1 MNDKELGLEVFE
13 KADDEE
19 MKRIAADCPA
29 SDAEKERMFKLSQK
43 IYSEKTNEISEAP
56 AEVVS
61 GVEQYKKP
69 IWHKIVSAAA
79 ALALVAGLGTGG
91 YLLAR
96 RSGGNSQFAG
106 GDITLSDAESKVSN
120 YPFGEIDRVRMLCP
134 AIAPAAIELESED
147 LNELVTMLYDLP
159 WEELSDKQTAEG
171 ENSLLHIYNN
181 NDPYLLIVNMLDGSI
196 MYCKDA
202 DGKTETKLYSGSEK
216 IIQFLNSIELD
227 PEKFLNAIGD
237 LSAKNNSSDIWKYV
251 HVGNKEAFSVPDLY
265 NKNIELAKQELRE
278 RGYEY
283 EVKKE
288 KNDEVQPNYVIRTEP
303 EAGTELR
310 KGGTVTLYVS
320 QGADAG
326 GVFIV
331 PDFTGKTVDDG
342 VIEAG
347 YRNLKVTTFHVP
359 SDEKEGTIIEQ
370 YPAKDTKLSEDQDD
384 IVFFVSQGSITEGE
398 VAYRF
403 IIPKDTVL
411 GSGRYSIDFI
421 YEDEDGK
428 INAVTAGTHELT
440 PDVPVFLYRIQG
452 KGNGKKVTA
461 VITDEKTDKKA
472 NLGHY
477 VFDFDNGTYT
487 IEDEDIEG
495 AFEATG
501 Y

>member
-1 MNDKELGLEVFE
+1 MNDKELGLDVFE
-13 KADDEE
+13 MADDEE
-19 MKRIAADCPA
+19 IKRIAADCPA
-29 SDAEKERMFKLSQK
+29 SPEEKERMFKLSQK
-43 IYSEKTNEISEAP
+43 IYNERTNESNEAH
-56 AEVVS
+56 ADEVS

-79 ALALVAGLGTGG
+79 ALALVAGLGAGG
-91 YLLAR
+91 YMLAR
-96 RSGGNSQFAG
+96 NKGADNHFAG
-106 GDITLSDAESKVSN
+106 GENSQVQEAAESN

-310 KGGTVTLYVS
+310 KGDTVTLYVS
-320 QGADAG
+320 LGADATG
-326 GVFIV
+326 TVTVDDYVGKAADDAAIMAGYKNFKVSTYEIPSREPQGTVVEQYPKAGAKAVSGENLTLFTSKGEFTAGEITYKFIV
-331 PDFTGKTVDDG
+331 PD
-342 VIEAG
+342 
-347 YRNLKVTTFHVP
+347 
-359 SDEKEGTIIEQ
+359 
-370 YPAKDTKLSEDQDD
+370 D
-384 IVFFVSQGSITEGE
+384 IN
-398 VAYRF
+398 
-403 IIPKDTVL
+403 
-411 GSGRYSIDFI
+411 GRYAVDFI
-421 YEDEDGK
+421 WTDGDGITK
-428 INAVTAGTHELT
+428 VESSGNFVLPEYGNVVLT
-440 PDVPVFLYRIQG
+440 EISG
-452 KGNGKKVTA
+452 KGNECEATA
-461 VITDEKTDKKA
+461 YLTNLENNKKA
-472 NLGHY
+472 ELGHY
-477 VFDFDNGTYT
+477 ILDFDKGDYT
-487 IEDEDIEG
+487 VIDEDIEG
-495 AFEATG
+495 AFEAIK
-501 Y
+501 

>member
-1 MNDKELGLEVFE
+1 M
-13 KADDEE
+13 ADDEE
-19 MKRIAADCPA
+19 IKRIAADCPA
-29 SDAEKERMFKLSQK
+29 SPEEKERMFKLSQK
-43 IYSEKTNEISEAP
+43 IYNERTNESNEAH
-56 AEVVS
+56 ADEVS

-120 YPFGEIDRVRMLCP
+120 YPFGEIDRVRMICP

-265 NKNIELAKQELRE
+265 NKNIELAKEQLRD
-278 RGYEY
+278 RGLNSK
-283 EVKKE
+283 VE
-288 KNDEVQPNYVIRTEP
+288 KMENTEIQPNYVIKTEP

-310 KGGTVTLYVS
+310 KGDTVTLYVS
-320 QGADAG
+320 MGSEGENVTVDDYIGKMAEDASIMAGYKNFKVFTYEIPSNEPQGTVVEQYPAAG
-326 GVFIV
+326 TEAVSGGNVTLFTSKGGYTAGEITYRFIV
-331 PDFTGKTVDDG
+331 PD
-342 VIEAG
+342 
-347 YRNLKVTTFHVP
+347 
-359 SDEKEGTIIEQ
+359 
-370 YPAKDTKLSEDQDD
+370 D
-384 IVFFVSQGSITEGE
+384 IN
-398 VAYRF
+398 
-403 IIPKDTVL
+403 
-411 GSGRYSIDFI
+411 GRYAVDFI
-421 YEDEDGK
+421 WTDGDGITK
-428 INAVTAGTHELT
+428 VESSGNFVLPEYGNVVLT
-440 PDVPVFLYRIQG
+440 EISG
-452 KGNGKKVTA
+452 KGNGCEATA
-461 VITDEKTDKKA
+461 YLTNLENNKKA
-472 NLGHY
+472 ELGHY
-477 VFDFDNGTYT
+477 ILDFDKGDYT
-487 IEDEDIEG
+487 VIDEDIEG
-495 AFEATG
+495 AFEAIK
-501 Y
+501 

>member
-1 MNDKELGLEVFE
+1 MNDKELGLDVFE
-13 KADDEE
+13 MADDEE
-19 MKRIAADCPA
+19 IKRIAADCPA
-29 SDAEKERMFKLSQK
+29 SPEEKERMFKLSQK
-43 IYSEKTNEISEAP
+43 IYNERTNESNEAH
-56 AEVVS
+56 ADEVS

-310 KGGTVTLYVS
+310 KGDTVTLYVS
-320 QGADAG
+320 LGADATGTVTVDDYVGKAADDAAIMAGYKNFKVSTYEIPSNEPQGAVVEQYPKAGDKAAAG
-326 GVFIV
+326 GIVTLFTSKGGYTAGEITYRFIV
-331 PDFTGKTVDDG
+331 PD
-342 VIEAG
+342 
-347 YRNLKVTTFHVP
+347 
-359 SDEKEGTIIEQ
+359 
-370 YPAKDTKLSEDQDD
+370 D
-384 IVFFVSQGSITEGE
+384 IN
-398 VAYRF
+398 
-403 IIPKDTVL
+403 
-411 GSGRYSIDFI
+411 GRYAVDFI
-421 YEDEDGK
+421 WTDGDGITK
-428 INAVTAGTHELT
+428 VESSGNFVLPEYGNVVLT
-440 PDVPVFLYRIQG
+440 EISG
-452 KGNGKKVTA
+452 KGNGCEATA
-461 VITDEKTDKKA
+461 YLTNLENNKKA
-472 NLGHY
+472 ELGHY
-477 VFDFDNGTYT
+477 ILDFDKGDYT
-487 IEDEDIEG
+487 VIDEDIEG
-495 AFEATG
+495 AFEAIK
-501 Y
+501 

>member
-1 MNDKELGLEVFE
+1 MNDKELGLDVFE
-13 KADDEE
+13 MADDEE
-19 MKRIAADCPA
+19 IKRIAADCPA
-29 SDAEKERMFKLSQK
+29 SPEEKERMFKLSQK
-43 IYSEKTNEISEAP
+43 IYNERTNESNEAH
-56 AEVVS
+56 ADEVS

-310 KGGTVTLYVS
+310 KGDTVTLYVS
-320 QGADAG
+320 LGADA
-326 GVFIV
+326 
-331 PDFTGKTVDDG
+331 TGSVTVDDYVG
-342 VIEAG
+342 KMAEDASVMAG
-347 YRNLKVTTFHVP
+347 YKNFKVYTYEIP
-359 SDEKEGTIIEQ
+359 SNEPQGTVVEQ
-370 YPAKDTKLSEDQDD
+370 YPKAGAKAVSGENLTLFTSKGEFTAGEITYKFVVPHDTGFVNGSSTVEF
-384 IVFFVSQGSITEGE
+384 VFEGNGNTSNE
-398 VAYRF
+398 MIGILDPGTA
-403 IIPKDTVL
+403 ILCNLKGE
-411 GSGRYSIDFI
+411 GSGIKAIAYIS
-421 YEDEDGK
+421 
-428 INAVTAGTHELT
+428 ELNT
-440 PDVPVFLYRIQG
+440 NKR
-452 KGNGKKVTA
+452 A
-461 VITDEKTDKKA
+461 E
-472 NLGHY
+472 LGHY
-477 VFDFDNGTYT
+477 IFDFDNGTYT
-487 IEDEDIEG
+487 IEEEDIEG
-495 AFEATG
+495 AFEAIK
-501 Y
+501 

>member
-1 MNDKELGLEVFE
+1 MNDKELGLDVFE
-13 KADDEE
+13 MADDEE
-19 MKRIAADCPA
+19 IKRIAADCPA
-29 SDAEKERMFKLSQK
+29 SPEEKERMFKLSQK
-43 IYSEKTNEISEAP
+43 IYNERTNESNEAH
-56 AEVVS
+56 ADEVS

-171 ENSLLHIYNN
+171 ENLLLHIYNN

-310 KGGTVTLYVS
+310 KGDTVTLYVS
-320 QGADAG
+320 MGSESENVTVDDYIGKMAEDASIMAGYKNLKVYTYEIPSNEPQGTVVEQYPAAG
-326 GVFIV
+326 TEAVSGGNVTLFTSKGGYTAGEITYKFIV
-331 PDFTGKTVDDG
+331 PDDV
-342 VIEAG
+342 
-347 YRNLKVTTFHVP
+347 N
-359 SDEKEGTIIEQ
+359 
-370 YPAKDTKLSEDQDD
+370 
-384 IVFFVSQGSITEGE
+384 
-398 VAYRF
+398 
-403 IIPKDTVL
+403 
-411 GSGRYSIDFI
+411 GRYAVDFI
-421 YEDEDGK
+421 WTDGDGITK
-428 INAVTAGTHELT
+428 VESSGNFVLPEYGNVVLT
-440 PDVPVFLYRIQG
+440 EISG
-452 KGNGKKVTA
+452 KGNGCEATA
-461 VITDEKTDKKA
+461 YLTNLNNDKKA
-472 NLGHY
+472 ELGHY
-477 VFDFDNGTYT
+477 IFDFDKGDYT
-487 IEDEDIEG
+487 VIDEDIEG
-495 AFEATG
+495 AYEAIK
-501 Y
+501 

>member
-1 MNDKELGLEVFE
+1 MNDKELGLDVFE
-13 KADDEE
+13 MADDEE
-19 MKRIAADCPA
+19 IKRIAADCPA
-29 SDAEKERMFKLSQK
+29 SPEEKERMFKLSQK
-43 IYSEKTNEISEAP
+43 IYNERTNESNEAH
-56 AEVVS
+56 ADEVS

-310 KGGTVTLYVS
+310 KGETVTLYVS
-320 QGADAG
+320 LGADATGTVTVDDYVGKAADDAAIMAGYKGFKVFTYEIPSDEPQGTVVEQYPAAGTEAVSG
-326 GVFIV
+326 GNVTLFTSKGGYTAGEITYKFIV
-331 PDFTGKTVDDG
+331 PD
-342 VIEAG
+342 
-347 YRNLKVTTFHVP
+347 
-359 SDEKEGTIIEQ
+359 
-370 YPAKDTKLSEDQDD
+370 D
-384 IVFFVSQGSITEGE
+384 IN
-398 VAYRF
+398 
-403 IIPKDTVL
+403 
-411 GSGRYSIDFI
+411 GRYAVDFI
-421 YEDEDGK
+421 WTDGDGITK
-428 INAVTAGTHELT
+428 VESSGNFVLPEYGNVVLT
-440 PDVPVFLYRIQG
+440 EISG
-452 KGNGKKVTA
+452 KGNGCEATA
-461 VITDEKTDKKA
+461 YLTNLNNDKKA
-472 NLGHY
+472 ELGHY
-477 VFDFDNGTYT
+477 IFDFDKGNYI
-487 IEDEDIEG
+487 IEDEDIAG
-495 AFEATG
+495 AFEAIK
-501 Y
+501 

>member
-1 MNDKELGLEVFE
+1 MNDKELGLDVFE
-13 KADDEE
+13 MADDEE
-19 MKRIAADCPA
+19 IKRIAADCPA
-29 SDAEKERMFKLSQK
+29 SPEEKKRMFKLSQK
-43 IYSEKTNEISEAP
+43 IYNERTNESNEAH
-56 AEVVS
+56 ADEVS

-79 ALALVAGLGTGG
+79 ALALVAGLGAGG

-96 RSGGNSQFAG
+96 NKGADNHFAG
-106 GDITLSDAESKVSN
+106 GENSQVQEAAESN

-202 DGKTETKLYSGSEK
+202 DGKTETKHYSGSEK

-251 HVGNKEAFSVPDLY
+251 HVGNKEAFSVPELMG
-265 NKNIELAKQELRE
+265 KNIELAKQELRE

-310 KGGTVTLYVS
+310 KGDTVTLYVS
-320 QGADAG
+320 MGSEGENVTVDDYIGKMAEDASIMAGYKNFKVFTYEIPSNEPQGTVVEQYPAAG
-326 GVFIV
+326 TEAVSGGNVTLFTSKGGYTAGEITYRFIV
-331 PDFTGKTVDDG
+331 PD
-342 VIEAG
+342 
-347 YRNLKVTTFHVP
+347 
-359 SDEKEGTIIEQ
+359 
-370 YPAKDTKLSEDQDD
+370 D
-384 IVFFVSQGSITEGE
+384 IN
-398 VAYRF
+398 
-403 IIPKDTVL
+403 
-411 GSGRYSIDFI
+411 GRYAVDFI
-421 YEDEDGK
+421 WTDGDGITK
-428 INAVTAGTHELT
+428 VESSGNFVLPEYGNVVLT
-440 PDVPVFLYRIQG
+440 EISG
-452 KGNGKKVTA
+452 KGNGCEATA
-461 VITDEKTDKKA
+461 YLTNLNNDKKA
-472 NLGHY
+472 ELGHY
-477 VFDFDNGTYT
+477 IFDFDKGDYT
-487 IEDEDIEG
+487 VIDEDIEG
-495 AFEATG
+495 AFEAIK
-501 Y
+501 

>member
-1 MNDKELGLEVFE
+1 MNDKELGLDVFE
-13 KADDEE
+13 MADDEE
-19 MKRIAADCPA
+19 IKRIAADCPA
-29 SDAEKERMFKLSQK
+29 SPEEKERMFKLSQK
-43 IYSEKTNEISEAP
+43 IYNERTNESNEAH
-56 AEVVS
+56 ADEVS

-120 YPFGEIDRVRMLCP
+120 YPFGEIDRVRMICP

-265 NKNIELAKQELRE
+265 NKNIELAKEQLRD
-278 RGYEY
+278 RGLNSK
-283 EVKKE
+283 VE
-288 KNDEVQPNYVIRTEP
+288 KMENTEIQPNYVIKTEP

-310 KGGTVTLYVS
+310 KGDTVTLYVS
-320 QGADAG
+320 MGSEGENVTVDDYIGKMAEDASIMAGYKNFKVFTYEIPSNEPQGTVVEQYPAAG
-326 GVFIV
+326 TEAVSGGNVTLFTSKGGYTAGEITYRFIV
-331 PDFTGKTVDDG
+331 PD
-342 VIEAG
+342 
-347 YRNLKVTTFHVP
+347 
-359 SDEKEGTIIEQ
+359 
-370 YPAKDTKLSEDQDD
+370 D
-384 IVFFVSQGSITEGE
+384 IN
-398 VAYRF
+398 
-403 IIPKDTVL
+403 
-411 GSGRYSIDFI
+411 GRYAVDFI
-421 YEDEDGK
+421 WTDGDGITK
-428 INAVTAGTHELT
+428 VESSGNFVLPEYGNVVLT
-440 PDVPVFLYRIQG
+440 EISG
-452 KGNGKKVTA
+452 KGNGCEATA
-461 VITDEKTDKKA
+461 YLTNLENNKKA
-472 NLGHY
+472 ELGHY
-477 VFDFDNGTYT
+477 ILDFDKGDYT
-487 IEDEDIEG
+487 VIDEDIEG
-495 AFEATG
+495 AFEAIK
-501 Y
+501 

>member
-1 MNDKELGLEVFE
+1 MNDKELGLDILEN
-13 KADDEE
+13 AGDEE
-19 MKRIAADCPA
+19 IRRIAADCPV
-29 SDAEKERMFKLSQK
+29 SSEEMERMFKLSRK
-43 IYSEKTNEISEAP
+43 IYNERTNESNEAH
-56 AEVVS
+56 AVEVS

-91 YLLAR
+91 YMLLRHEKWQPLLAV
-96 RSGGNSQFAG
+96 
-106 GDITLSDAESKVSN
+106 SDEQLPESK
-120 YPFGEIDRVRMLCP
+120 YPFGEIDRVRMQST
-134 AIAPAAIELESED
+134 AIAPAAIELEPEQVSELASL
-147 LNELVTMLYDLP
+147 LNKLQWKEIK
-159 WEELSDKQTAEG
+159 DKEPAEG
-171 ENSLLHIYNN
+171 EFSLLYIYNN
-181 NDPYLLIVNMLDGSI
+181 NDPYLLMVNMMDSSI
-196 MYCKDA
+196 MHCKLT
-202 DGKTETKLYSGSEK
+202 DGEIESRLYSGSDELSR
-216 IIQFLNSIELD
+216 FLNTIELE
-227 PEKFLNAIGD
+227 PEKL
-237 LSAKNNSSDIWKYV
+237 LYDIDD
-251 HVGNKEAFSVPDLY
+251 FSEDTIREVWTYEHRDISVDAEG
-265 NKNIELAKQELRE
+265 IELPEFTSMKVGLAKDQLKI
-278 RGYEY
+278 RGLNC
-283 EVKKE
+283 EVKKQSSI
-288 KNDEVQPNYVIRTEP
+288 EVPPNYVIRTEP
-303 EAGTELR
+303 KAGEKL
-310 KGGTVTLYVS
+310 KQGDTVILYVS
-320 QGADAG
+320 MGSDGTA
-326 GVFIV
+326 VEM
-331 PDFTGKTVDDG
+331 PDFTGMTVDDG

-370 YPAKDTKLSEDQDD
+370 YPAKDTKLSEGQDD

-440 PDVPVFLYRIQG
+440 PDVPAFLYRIQG

-477 VFDFDNGTYT
+477 IFDFDNGTYT

>member
-1 MNDKELGLEVFE
+1 MNDKELGLDVFE
-13 KADDEE
+13 MADDEE
-19 MKRIAADCPA
+19 IKRIAADCPA
-29 SDAEKERMFKLSQK
+29 SPEEKERMFKLSQK
-43 IYSEKTNEISEAP
+43 IYNERTNESNEAH
-56 AEVVS
+56 AVEVS

-79 ALALVAGLGTGG
+79 ALALVAGLGAGG
-91 YLLAR
+91 YMLAR
-96 RSGGNSQFAG
+96 NKGADNHFAG
-106 GDITLSDAESKVSN
+106 GENSQVQEAAESN

-310 KGGTVTLYVS
+310 KGDTVTLYVS
-320 QGADAG
+320 LGADA
-326 GVFIV
+326 
-331 PDFTGKTVDDG
+331 TGTVTVDDYVG
-342 VIEAG
+342 KMVDDAAIMAG
-347 YRNLKVTTFHVP
+347 YREFSVLTYDIP
-359 SDEKEGTIIEQ
+359 SNEPRGTVIDQ
-370 YPAKDTKLSEDQDD
+370 YPKAGDQALPKTVVYFFLSKGEYTA
-384 IVFFVSQGSITEGE
+384 GEIT
-398 VAYRF
+398 YRF
-403 IIPKDTVL
+403 ITPEGIN
-411 GSGRYSIDFI
+411 GRYSIDI
-421 YEDEDGK
+421 IWTNSDGK
-428 INAVTAGTHELT
+428 AETEGAGVVIAPPIVYERFTGEGSGL
-440 PDVPVFLYRIQG
+440 
-452 KGNGKKVTA
+452 KATA
-461 VITDEKTDKKA
+461 VITNLNNDKKA
-472 NLGHY
+472 ELGHY
-477 VFDFDNGTYT
+477 IFDFDKGDYT
-487 IEDEDIEG
+487 VIDEDIEG
-495 AFEATG
+495 AYEAIK
-501 Y
+501 